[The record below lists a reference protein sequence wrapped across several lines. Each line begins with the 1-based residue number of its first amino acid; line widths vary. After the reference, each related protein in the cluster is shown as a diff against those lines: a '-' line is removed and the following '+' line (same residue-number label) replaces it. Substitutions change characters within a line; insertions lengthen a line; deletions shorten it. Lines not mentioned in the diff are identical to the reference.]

1 MSKVDEEPISPERRL
16 KVFFD
21 GSCPLCS
28 REIKFYRRLAGSNK
42 CYWIDANTMSAGEIP
57 SKLTR
62 EDLLKRF
69 HVEHSTEGFL
79 SGALAFAMLW
89 SEMFGRS
96 WIYKFVK
103 WPIVT
108 FVAELAYRGFLPLR
122 KLLKSKP
129 VPR

>member
-1 MSKVDEEPISPERRL
+1 MVKSEKQPNPPERRL
-16 KVFFD
+16 RVFFD

-28 REIKFYRRLAGSNK
+28 REIKFYRRLAGSNN
-42 CYWIDANTMSAGEIP
+42 CNWIDVNTISAGKMP
-57 SKLTR
+57 STFTR
-62 EDLLKRF
+62 EDLLSRF
-69 HVEHSTEGFL
+69 HVEHPTEGFL
-79 SGALAFAMLW
+79 SGALAFGMLW

>member
-1 MSKVDEEPISPERRL
+1 MYNQEPSPPTRPL

-28 REIKFYRRLAGSNK
+28 REIKFYRRLAGSKK
-42 CYWIDANTMSAGEIP
+42 CHWIDANTISAGKIP
-57 SKLTR
+57 PQYTR
-62 EDLLKRF
+62 EDLLNRF
-69 HVEHSTEGFL
+69 HVEHPTEGFL
-79 SGALAFAMLW
+79 SGALAFGMLW

-108 FVAELAYRGFLPLR
+108 FVAELAYRGFLPFR
-122 KLLKSKP
+122 KILKWKP
-129 VPR
+129 ESR

>member
-1 MSKVDEEPISPERRL
+1 MVKSEQELTPPERRL
-16 KVFFD
+16 RVFFD

-42 CYWIDANTMSAGEIP
+42 CNWIDANTMSAGEIP
-57 SKLTR
+57 PNFTR
-62 EDLLKRF
+62 EDLLNRF
-69 HVEHSTEGFL
+69 HVEHPTEGFL
-79 SGALAFAMLW
+79 SGALAFGMLW

-122 KLLKSKP
+122 KILISKP
-129 VPR
+129 VSR